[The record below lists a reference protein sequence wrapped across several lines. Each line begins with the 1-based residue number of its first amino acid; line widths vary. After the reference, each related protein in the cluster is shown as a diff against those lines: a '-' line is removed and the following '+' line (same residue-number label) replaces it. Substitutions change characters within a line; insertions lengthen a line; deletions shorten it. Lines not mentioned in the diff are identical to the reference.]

1 MGSYKKSQ
9 LNAIHPSDEYYA
21 EARYCL
27 SHGKSLLDFDSWVAL
42 EEALGRKIPYQD
54 YAKIDAYLDE
64 MILDYTPEE
73 LRRAACFALEED

>member
-54 YAKIDAYLDE
+54 
-64 MILDYTPEE
+64 
-73 LRRAACFALEED
+73 